1 MKTKLLIIT
10 LSLLAI
16 PIAAFAQGT
25 LKIGTIDMNR
35 AFKEYNKT
43 KDAEAKINEAKNSA
57 KKEYDD
63 RADSYKKALDEI
75 NNLNKQLDSSALSA
89 DAKTKLA
96 KDRDDKIANIKN
108 MEREINEFRQ
118 TRERQLQEQA
128 LRMREGIV
136 KEITDVVMDKVKTNS
151 LDLVF
156 DKSGMS
162 LNGVPLVMYA
172 RDNFDFTND
181 VVAVLNKPGR
191 ATTSTEKTSTL
202 PEKPSTL
209 PAVTGSPSP
218 KATPKP

>member
-1 MKTKLLIIT
+1 MKKILIT
-10 LSLLAI
+10 VLGLTMAL
-16 PIAAFAQGT
+16 PIASYGQG
-25 LKIGTIDMNR
+25 KIATVDMNR

-43 KDAEAKINEAKNSA
+43 KDAETKINDAKNAA

-63 RADSYKKALDEI
+63 RADAYKKALDEI

-136 KEITDVVMDKVKTNS
+136 KEITDVVMEKVKANNI
-151 LDLVF
+151 DFVF

-162 LNGVPLVMYA
+162 LNGVPIVMYA
-172 RDNFDFTND
+172 KDNVDFTND
-181 VVAVLNKPGR
+181 IVTVLNKPGR
-191 ATTSTEKTSTL
+191 ISA
-202 PEKPSTL
+202 EKPPTA
-209 PAVTGSPSP
+209 PASPAKPAPPAASP
-218 KATPKP
+218 RP